1 MEINYINMV
10 LLCVKYH
17 IKSKI
22 SLSVLFF
29 PNSVVTRIMIL
40 GLRQAEKRLWLKNKI
55 MPFPKALF
63 VVPNRSYKELNNHK
77 IHEND
82 LDKLSELVHEK

>member
-1 MEINYINMV
+1 ME
-10 LLCVKYH
+10 LCEASRKKVMAKE
-17 IKSKI
+17 
-22 SLSVLFF
+22 L
-29 PNSVVTRIMIL
+29 
-40 GLRQAEKRLWLKNKI
+40 KI

>member
-1 MEINYINMV
+1 MV
-10 LLCVKYH
+10 LLCVKYR

-22 SLSVLFF
+22 SLNVLFF

-40 GLRQAEKRLWLKNKI
+40 GLRQAEKRLLKNKI